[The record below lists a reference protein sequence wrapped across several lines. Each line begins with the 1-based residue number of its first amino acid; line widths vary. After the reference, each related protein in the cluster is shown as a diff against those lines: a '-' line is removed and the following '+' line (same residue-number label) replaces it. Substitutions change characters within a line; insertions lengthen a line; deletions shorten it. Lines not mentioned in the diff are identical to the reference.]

1 MRRFGQEKKE
11 YFEFQIEGSDV
22 IYKIPLAASMPVST
36 LLSMR
41 DGDAEGKGF
50 EAQMEM
56 LRKYMG
62 DGVDQLTATMASD
75 ILKAWGEESR
85 EQGASVGES
94 QALSD

>member
-11 YFEFQIEGSDV
+11 YFEFQLEGSDV
-22 IYKIPLAASMPVST
+22 VYKIPLAASMPVSL

-50 EAQMEM
+50 EAQLEM

-62 DGVDQLTATMASD
+62 NAVDTLTATMASD
-75 ILKAWGEESR
+75 ILRAWGEESS